1 MDSEVHCRAC
11 GEPEPGP
18 GGCCEICDQC
28 SLCCDD
34 ETFEG
39 DE

>member
-1 MDSEVHCRAC
+1 MNSGVYCRKC
-11 GEPEPGP
+11 GEIESDLE
-18 GGCCEICDQC
+18 GCCEICDQC